1 MTFYH
6 GLGMFMYNVC
16 AVIIISII
24 AYKIINEYEKKK
36 RKREHLEQLFK
47 KKSWEEDKD

>member
-6 GLGMFMYNVC
+6 GLGMFIYNVC

-24 AYKIINEYEKKK
+24 AYNIINEYGKKK
-36 RKREHLEQLFK
+36 RKQEYLEQLFK
-47 KKSWEEDKD
+47 KKSWEEDDK